1 MILAEKKFK
10 DATVYVDEKT
20 FEFFNQKSLPIKR
33 IMPMTY
39 LLNTQD
45 IKNIFDENIIEY
57 VYEYDKPSET
67 GTVIG
72 KLNKYKFAQSY
83 NVNLLANAVLDTIN
97 EQMDSIDEN
106 TFIQSIKDTIKN
118 NILQEL
124 FAKENVIHQDLQLKG
139 FGYIEYNDTILTTFE
154 KISFEEE
161 KIVLSNV
168 ISDISIKS
176 IDKAVINFIPNQK
189 RYPGRYIILDD
200 IASYTSRNHIIDCK
214 AAINLS
220 KKINVPVYVERKQEE
235 DFFTYSKRFLQE
247 LEEDRNSDTF
257 ELDIDL

>member
-45 IKNIFDENIIEY
+45 IKNIFDENIIDY

-83 NVNLLANAVLDTIN
+83 NVNLLANAVLD
-97 EQMDSIDEN
+97 
-106 TFIQSIKDTIKN
+106 
-118 NILQEL
+118 
-124 FAKENVIHQDLQLKG
+124 
-139 FGYIEYNDTILTTFE
+139 
-154 KISFEEE
+154 
-161 KIVLSNV
+161 
-168 ISDISIKS
+168 
-176 IDKAVINFIPNQK
+176 
-189 RYPGRYIILDD
+189 
-200 IASYTSRNHIIDCK
+200 
-214 AAINLS
+214 
-220 KKINVPVYVERKQEE
+220 
-235 DFFTYSKRFLQE
+235 
-247 LEEDRNSDTF
+247 
-257 ELDIDL
+257 